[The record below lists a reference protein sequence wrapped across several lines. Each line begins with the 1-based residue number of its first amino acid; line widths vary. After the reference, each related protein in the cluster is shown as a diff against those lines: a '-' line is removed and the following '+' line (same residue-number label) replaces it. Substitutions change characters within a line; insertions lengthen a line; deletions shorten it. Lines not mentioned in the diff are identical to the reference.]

1 MIENNKVLYFIL
13 LSIIS
18 ILYLRFQTLNNFE
31 NVKKNYIQSYEFLR
45 LLLLIIGVIIIP
57 LVSYFKFSEYNI
69 KINENFII
77 IPIILITICALIL
90 INIYNELGK
99 NYSFTLQIK
108 NDHKLIKT
116 GMYKYIRHPMYLV
129 LILFGIS
136 QMLFLPNKIGILP
149 ILFIIPL
156 FLYFRIKGEEKM
168 LLNTFGEEYKQYI
181 KESKMIIP
189 FIL

>member
-1 MIENNKVLYFIL
+1 MIDNYKVLYFIL

-18 ILYLRFQTLNNFE
+18 VLYLRFQTLNNFE

-57 LVSYFKFSEYNI
+57 LISYFKFSEYNI

-77 IPIILITICALIL
+77 IPIILIIISALIL

-149 ILFIIPL
+149 ILFISPL